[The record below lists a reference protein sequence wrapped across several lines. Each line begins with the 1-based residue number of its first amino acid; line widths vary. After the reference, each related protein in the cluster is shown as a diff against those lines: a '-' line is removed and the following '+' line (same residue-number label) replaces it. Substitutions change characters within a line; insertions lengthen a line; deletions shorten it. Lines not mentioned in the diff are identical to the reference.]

1 MSKKKKKTMT
11 MKGSHGEVRS
21 KLHVA
26 NMEDRI
32 FWSWGGGAPEDGSRA
47 GP

>member
-1 MSKKKKKTMT
+1 

-21 KLHVA
+21 KLHDA

-32 FWSWGGGAPEDGSRA
+32 FWSSGEGFLRVAPGLDPEG
-47 GP
+47 